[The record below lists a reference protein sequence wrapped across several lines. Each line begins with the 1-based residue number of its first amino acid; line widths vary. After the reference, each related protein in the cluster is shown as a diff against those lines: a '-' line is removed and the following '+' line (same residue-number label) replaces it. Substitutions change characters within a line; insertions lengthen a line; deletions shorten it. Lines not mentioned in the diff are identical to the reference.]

1 MAKILKPDG
10 KTEDLAD
17 ISLDSL
23 QKAVGGYIEHV
34 VLTDGRSAYIN
45 EEGKMHGLPLNMPAT
60 LLYGSLPF
68 DVIVGNMVIL
78 TEAER
83 QAEE

>member
-1 MAKILKPDG
+1 
-10 KTEDLAD
+10 
-17 ISLDSL
+17 
-23 QKAVGGYIEHV
+23 
-34 VLTDGRSAYIN
+34 
-45 EEGKMHGLPLNMPAT
+45 MHGLPLNMPAT